1 MVTPPETSAQGA
13 AHGAPSPSELATQVA
28 QQLINL
34 IAQEKQ
40 RRDPQEISY
49 TDFAA
54 LQPPIFTTAPDPL
67 DADDWLRII
76 ESKFSLLPHLSEQ
89 QKARFAAQCLHGPS
103 GAWCASFLAMQPAG
117 HQVTWDE
124 FRVAFRAHYLPP
136 SLIELKQREFRA
148 LRQGD
153 MSVLEYVQAFIRLSQ
168 YSPEDVNTDPR
179 RATRLLDG
187 FDPTLL
193 THLGR
198 SYDSFNELV
207 DVAIDME
214 HRLRQAHE
222 DQQKKRLAST
232 PPSSPSQRP
241 RVEYQ
246 FPMHMYYL
254 EEPLQQEQY
263 SGAQQPMSFYS
274 APPSPPAPMPPTKS
288 STGYTCFKCGKAGHF
303 SRTCHSHQKTS
314 RSVPMGKGKKSAPKM
329 GQLHYS
335 QLEQVPEGEPVLA
348 GTFLVNDHPTVV
360 LFDSGATFSFISKAY
375 ALKHGYEII
384 ELKQRYHIIAA
395 GSSISTNHIVRDL
408 CLQVGKESLFISPIV
423 LPQLGIDVIL
433 GMEWLKQH
441 NAMID
446 VGSRT
451 VQLRSSSGTG
461 VIVHVPFHKHVS
473 HTVNVAEAQTEAQ
486 ALAKIPVA
494 CEYPDVFPEEL
505 PGLPPDR
512 DVEFRIDLVPGTAP
526 VSKRPYRMATDELK
540 ELKTQLQEQLD
551 KGFIRPSSSP
561 WGCPALFVEKKDQG
575 GKRLCVDYRP
585 LNAVTVKNKYPLPH
599 IDILFDQLGGA
610 TVFSKID
617 LRSGY
622 HQIKVREEDIPKTA
636 FSTRYGLYEYLVMSF
651 GLTNAPAFFMY
662 LMNSV
667 FMNELDKFVVV
678 FIDDILVYSK
688 NEKEHEEHL
697 RIVLSR
703 LREHK
708 LYAKF
713 SKCAFWLKEVAFLGH
728 ILSAKGVA
736 VDPSKVEDV
745 LNWKQPQTV
754 TEIRSFLGLAG
765 YYRRFIKDFSK
776 IAKPMTALTQKN
788 AKFAWSPKC
797 EEAFGTLKKLLTSAP
812 VLAQPDITKP
822 FDVYCDASGSGL
834 GCVLM
839 QEGRV
844 IAYASCQLR
853 KHEVNYPTHDLELLA
868 VVYALKKWRHYLLGN
883 TCHIYTDH
891 KSLKYIFTQPELN
904 MRQRRWLELIKD
916 YDLEVHYHPGK
927 ANVVADALSRKAH
940 CNFIEA
946 RPTVRVLCCEI
957 GDIEMPTALEAELY
971 NLVLEPTI
979 KDQIIAAQKQD
990 KGMSHI
996 RDEINDKKKA
1006 CFKLDEKGV
1015 LWFKNRLVVPKDME
1029 LRKKILD
1036 EAHTSM
1042 FTLHP
1047 GSNKM
1052 YQDLKQKFWWT
1063 RMKREIAKYVSECDV
1078 CQRVKADHLKPAGML
1093 QPLVVPAWKWED
1105 IHMDFIVGLPR
1116 TQKGYGSIWVII
1128 DRFTKSAHF
1137 IPVKT
1142 TYRAKQYAELY
1153 ISRIWDEC
1161 LPLAEFAYNNSYQ
1174 NSLDMAPFEA
1184 LYGRRC
1190 RTPLNWSEPG
1200 ERVTFG
1206 PDLVTQAEEQ
1216 VKFIH
1221 DNLKRAQS
1229 RQKCYSDKRRRP
1241 LVFEK
1246 DDHVYL
1252 RVSPMKGVHRF
1263 GVKGKLAPRY
1273 VGPFKITEQCGPVA
1287 YRLELPPH
1295 LAAVHDVF
1303 HVSQLK
1309 KCLRVPEEVIDTSQI
1324 QIQPDLTYQ
1333 EQPIKILD
1341 QKQRSTR
1348 RRTINF
1354 YKVQW
1359 SNHSEEEA
1367 TWEQEEFLRTKY
1379 PGFLP
1384 STSN

>member
-1 MVTPPETSAQGA
+1 NG
-13 AHGAPSPSELATQVA
+13 
-28 QQLINL
+28 
-34 IAQEKQ
+34 
-40 RRDPQEISY
+40 
-49 TDFAA
+49 
-54 LQPPIFTTAPDPL
+54 
-67 DADDWLRII
+67 
-76 ESKFSLLPHLSEQ
+76 
-89 QKARFAAQCLHGPS
+89 
-103 GAWCASFLAMQPAG
+103 
-117 HQVTWDE
+117 
-124 FRVAFRAHYLPP
+124 
-136 SLIELKQREFRA
+136 
-148 LRQGD
+148 
-153 MSVLEYVQAFIRLSQ
+153 
-168 YSPEDVNTDPR
+168 
-179 RATRLLDG
+179 
-187 FDPTLL
+187 
-193 THLGR
+193 
-198 SYDSFNELV
+198 
-207 DVAIDME
+207 
-214 HRLRQAHE
+214 
-222 DQQKKRLAST
+222 
-232 PPSSPSQRP
+232 
-241 RVEYQ
+241 
-246 FPMHMYYL
+246 
-254 EEPLQQEQY
+254 
-263 SGAQQPMSFYS
+263 
-274 APPSPPAPMPPTKS
+274 
-288 STGYTCFKCGKAGHF
+288 
-303 SRTCHSHQKTS
+303 
-314 RSVPMGKGKKSAPKM
+314 
-329 GQLHYS
+329 
-335 QLEQVPEGEPVLA
+335 
-348 GTFLVNDHPTVV
+348 
-360 LFDSGATFSFISKAY
+360 
-375 ALKHGYEII
+375 
-384 ELKQRYHIIAA
+384 
-395 GSSISTNHIVRDL
+395 
-408 CLQVGKESLFISPIV
+408 
-423 LPQLGIDVIL
+423 
-433 GMEWLKQH
+433 
-441 NAMID
+441 
-446 VGSRT
+446 
-451 VQLRSSSGTG
+451 
-461 VIVHVPFHKHVS
+461 
-473 HTVNVAEAQTEAQ
+473 
-486 ALAKIPVA
+486 
-494 CEYPDVFPEEL
+494 
-505 PGLPPDR
+505 
-512 DVEFRIDLVPGTAP
+512 
-526 VSKRPYRMATDELK
+526 TDEPK

-585 LNAVTVKNKYPLPH
+585 PNAVTVKNKYPPPH

-617 LRSGY
+617 LRSGT
-622 HQIKVREEDIPKTA
+622 IKLRSEKKTYQRLA

-662 LMNSV
+662 PMNSV
-667 FMNELDKFVVV
+667 FMNELDKFVV
-678 FIDDILVYSK
+678 

-728 ILSAKGVA
+728 ILSAKGVV
-736 VDPSKVEDV
+736 VDPGKVEDV
-745 LNWKQPQTV
+745 LNWKQPQP
-754 TEIRSFLGLAG
+754 

-776 IAKPMTALTQKN
+776 IAKPMTKIN
-788 AKFAWSPKC
+788 PPKC
-797 EEAFGTLKKLLTSAP
+797 EEAFGTPKKLLTTAL

-957 GDIEMPTALEAELY
+957 GNIEMPTALEAELY

-990 KGMSHI
+990 KGMAHI
-996 RDEINDKKKA
+996 RDRIDDKKKA
-1006 CFKLDEKGV
+1006 CFKLDEEGV

-1093 QPLVVPAWKWED
+1093 QPLAVPAWKWED

-1116 TQKGYGSIWVII
+1116 TQKGYDSIWVII

-1153 ISRIWDEC
+1153 ISRIVSLHGVPLTITSDRGSLFLSRFWEQLQTALGTNLIHSSAYHPQTSGQVERVNQILEDMLRACALTYSTKWDEC
-1161 LPLAEFAYNNSYQ
+1161 LLLAEFAYNNSYQ
-1174 NSLDMAPFEA
+1174 KSLDMAPFEA

-1190 RTPLNWSEPG
+1190 RTPLNRSEPG

-1206 PDLVTQAEEQ
+1206 PDLVTQA
-1216 VKFIH
+1216 
-1221 DNLKRAQS
+1221 
-1229 RQKCYSDKRRRP
+1229 
-1241 LVFEK
+1241 
-1246 DDHVYL
+1246 
-1252 RVSPMKGVHRF
+1252 
-1263 GVKGKLAPRY
+1263 
-1273 VGPFKITEQCGPVA
+1273 
-1287 YRLELPPH
+1287 
-1295 LAAVHDVF
+1295 
-1303 HVSQLK
+1303 
-1309 KCLRVPEEVIDTSQI
+1309 
-1324 QIQPDLTYQ
+1324 
-1333 EQPIKILD
+1333 
-1341 QKQRSTR
+1341 
-1348 RRTINF
+1348 RRT
-1354 YKVQW
+1354 
-1359 SNHSEEEA
+1359 S
-1367 TWEQEEFLRTKY
+1367 
-1379 PGFLP
+1379 
-1384 STSN
+1384 